1 MSDLKD
7 QKSEVVAIGETH
19 PEAHEK
25 IAGRV
30 LSVWKDL
37 RKRERL
43 WWWKEKSGAPAVVMR
58 QIPRLDGRE

>member
-19 PEAHEK
+19 PEAREE

-43 WWWKEKSGAPAVVMR
+43 LWWSGR
-58 QIPRLDGRE
+58 HETNTET